1 MKRNKKSESEKRQ
14 EQIKEQI
21 KKQNEHTKSMASMG
35 TSPSF
40 FNKLSLVNTN
50 QSKFNFDNQVAQ
62 LKGHNKK

>member
-14 EQIKEQI
+14 EQIK
-21 KKQNEHTKSMASMG
+21 KQNEHTKSMASMG
-35 TSPSF
+35 ASPSF